1 MACKSIS
8 NCFSNVWVV
17 PVVVHKRLGHFA
29 KLKASRAKRSPPPA
43 IRVYPTDESTN
54 TERTSF
60 RSETHFILY
69 QRHWLYLSS
78 LLTVPSFHSILR
90 LGLQTI
96 MVLTFSLRV
105 IATICKGLYQG
116 RNIPTPIKPSQV
128 MTTYHRCWFRDI
140 DFFMHMNNA
149 MYFRHFELARW
160 ELLPRTGLLQH
171 ALKEN
176 WMFLAVEQ
184 DCKYLKIVRPL
195 TKFECRSS
203 ITIADNKWLDFH
215 HSLWSMDGKTL
226 YSEGMVR
233 AVVKRRNGKT
243 VRPSEFPEFIA
254 PNNAIE
260 H

>member
-1 MACKSIS
+1 MNINDTGTHS
-8 NCFSNVWVV
+8 NREGFE
-17 PVVVHKRLGHFA
+17 RERQLG
-29 KLKASRAKRSPPPA
+29 PPA
-43 IRVYPTDESTN
+43 LHLPDSIEHRADIVP
-54 TERTSF
+54 ERNPFHTVP
-60 RSETHFILY
+60 ETLTV
-69 QRHWLYLSS
+69 LSS

-184 DCKYLKIVRPL
+184 DCKYLKMVRPL